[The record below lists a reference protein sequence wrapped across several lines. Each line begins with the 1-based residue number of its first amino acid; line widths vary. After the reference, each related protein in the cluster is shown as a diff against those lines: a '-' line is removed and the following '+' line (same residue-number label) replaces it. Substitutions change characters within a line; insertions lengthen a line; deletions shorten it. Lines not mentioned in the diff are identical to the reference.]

1 MANYDAIVIGAG
13 AYGLACAWRL
23 AQQGQSVLVLERDGI
38 GTQASG
44 FALGR
49 IDPLLGG
56 VGAKYKVGSSVDASQ
71 SAGEAMIE
79 LGLRG
84 SRYLLDAIPEI
95 ESISGLDLQLD
106 QQPTLQFIRSEE
118 QEEELREQSKV
129 WTELG
134 YESQFMDVEEIRKL
148 EPRANSPERGGVLVD
163 GPFFLDALRYV
174 QAVAACAEG
183 AGVAI
188 RTGEVTEIS
197 PGRNSVSVETL
208 SGNTYSAGRVLIAAG
223 PWSAEVAK
231 LVGAD
236 IPISPSKGEI
246 LRLGLLES
254 GPLEVHLHDPSSL
267 AQKKDGQI
275 WAAATAADVGFDRT
289 PTTESR
295 DTLLAN
301 AHQMLPDIQDS
312 SLLMHTV
319 CFRPVSRD
327 GVPIIGAIEDTGNVW
342 VASGGGG
349 SGIMQSLA
357 VAELLTQAFN
367 AESTEIGIENFSA
380 ERF

>member
-1 MANYDAIVIGAG
+1 MATYDVVVIGAG
-13 AYGLACAWRL
+13 AYGLSCAWRL

-56 VGAKYKVGSSVDASQ
+56 VGVKYKLGSSVDASQ
-71 SAGEAMIE
+71 AGGDAMIE

-84 SRYLLDAIPEI
+84 TRYLLDAIPEI

-106 QQPTLQFIRSEE
+106 QQPTLQFIHSDA
-118 QEEELREQSKV
+118 QMEELRAHSAA

-134 YESQFMDVEEIRKL
+134 YDSKFLDVDEIRQF
-148 EPRANSPERGGVLVD
+148 EPRVSSPERGGVLIN
-163 GPFFLDALRYV
+163 GPFFIDSLRYV
-174 QAVAACAEG
+174 QALAACAEE
-183 AGVAI
+183 AGVTI
-188 RTGEVTEIS
+188 RTGEVCGIN
-197 PGRNSVSVETL
+197 PGSDDVDVETS
-208 SGNTYSAGRVLIAAG
+208 SGATYSVGRVLIAAG
-223 PWSAEVAK
+223 PWSATVAE

-246 LRLGLLES
+246 LRLGVLES
-254 GPLEVHLHDPSSL
+254 GPLEVHLHDPNSL
-267 AQKKDGQI
+267 VQKKDGQI
-275 WAAATAADVGFDRT
+275 WSAATAADVGFDRA

-301 AHQMLPDIQDS
+301 AFEKLPETEDS
-312 SLLMHTV
+312 ALLMHTV

-327 GVPIIGAIEDTGNVW
+327 GVPIIGAIESTGNVW
-342 VASGGGG
+342 IASGGGG
-349 SGIMQSLA
+349 SGIKQSLA
-357 VAELLTQAFN
+357 VAEPVAQALATGSSDF
-367 AESTEIGIENFSA
+367 SLENFSPA
-380 ERF
+380 RF